1 MFNDTEYSLKIGI
14 SSCLLGEPVRY
25 DGGHKRSDF
34 CSKTL
39 SQHAQ
44 YISFCPEMAAG
55 MPAPRPSIRLLKRN
69 DQIIATTR
77 DDHDVSQTIIAAG
90 NKQLHQLEQL
100 SGYIFC
106 AKSPSCGMANVP
118 LFDEKTNNSSKTGV
132 GLFAQQVMK
141 KYPLL
146 PVEENGRLNDM
157 PLREN
162 FITRVYAYK
171 RWQTLQYR
179 GLTPK
184 SLLDF
189 HSSYKYQ
196 LMANH
201 PVSYKQLGALLADL
215 SQDFDRK
222 AEHYITGFMAALKKQ
237 ASRKNHCNVLQHLQ
251 GYFKNQLSQRQRGEL
266 VTLIDEYRL
275 GLTPL
280 MAPLT
285 MIRHYLAEHPDA
297 YIEKQH
303 YLQPYPAAFKLRYGL

>member
-1 MFNDTEYSLKIGI
+1 MFYDTAHPLKIGI
-14 SSCLLGEPVRY
+14 SSCLLGQPVRY

-55 MPAPRPSIRLLKRN
+55 MPAPRPSIRLLKRSG
-69 DQIIATTR
+69 QIIATTR
-77 DDHDVSQTIIAAG
+77 DDDDVSEAIIAAG
-90 NKQLHQLEQL
+90 EKQLTQLDQL
-100 SGYIFC
+100 SAYIFC
-106 AKSPSCGMANVP
+106 AKSPSCGMSHVP
-118 LFDEKTNNSSKTGV
+118 LFDEATSNSSKSGI
-132 GLFAQQVMK
+132 GLFAQQVME

-146 PVEENGRLNDM
+146 PIEENGRLNDM

-171 RWQTLQYR
+171 RWQILQAE
-179 GLTPK
+179 GLTPRA
-184 SLLDF
+184 LLEF
-189 HSSYKYQ
+189 HSRYKYQ

-201 PVSYKQLGALLADL
+201 PVSYKQLGALLANL
-215 SQDFDRK
+215 SDDFDNK
-222 AEHYITGFMAALKKQ
+222 CQQYITLFMTALKKQ

-251 GYFKNQLSQRQRGEL
+251 GYFKKKLSQRQRGEL
-266 VTLIDEYRL
+266 ATLIDDYRL

-280 MAPLT
+280 MAPMT
-285 MIRHYLAEHPDA
+285 MIRHYLAEHPDS

>member
-1 MFNDTEYSLKIGI
+1 MFDDPNHPLKIGI
-14 SSCLLGEPVRY
+14 SSCLLGQPVRY

-39 SQHAQ
+39 SEHAE

-55 MPAPRPSIRLLKRN
+55 MPAPRPSIRLLKR
-69 DQIIATTR
+69 DEKIIATTR
-77 DDHDVSQTIIAAG
+77 DDHDVSVDIMSAG
-90 NKQLHQLEQL
+90 ERQL
-100 SGYIFC
+100 SQLSQISAYIFC
-106 AKSPSCGMANVP
+106 AKSPSCGVFHVP
-118 LFDEKTNNSSKTGV
+118 VFDEATNNSSKTGV
-132 GLFAQQVMK
+132 GLFAQQVMA

-171 RWQTLQYR
+171 RWQLLQTQ

-184 SLLDF
+184 SLLEF
-189 HSSYKYQ
+189 HSCYKYQ

-201 PVSYKQLGALLADL
+201 PVSYKKLGLLLANLAD
-215 SQDFDRK
+215 DFDSK
-222 AEHYITGFMAALKKQ
+222 AAHYITLFMSALKKQ

-251 GYFKNQLSQRQRGEL
+251 GYFKKHLSSRQRKDL
-266 VTLIDEYRL
+266 ALLINDYRL

-280 MAPLT
+280 MAPMT